1 MTIGPEMLMAYVD
14 GELDLVS
21 AKRVEKAAAGDPELA
36 AEIARHRALRDRLR
50 REFDPLAS
58 AAPPEAMVAL
68 LRDSAKVTELHPERR
83 RRAPPLRWT
92 MAGGAVAAALALG
105 IVIGQGLPGAD
116 SGFATRGGALVARGE
131 TARALDGQLAAAS
144 PDANTRILL
153 SFRNAEGRYCRA
165 FETRAQSAI
174 ACREGGDWQ
183 VRTLRAV
190 DAAQATQYRQAGS
203 ASAALMADAQEMT
216 AKGMKAWD
224 KADADL
230 PQLRTSSN
238 TVVQQR

>member
-21 AKRVEKAAAGDPELA
+21 AKRVERAAAGDPELA

-50 REFDPLAS
+50 REFDSLAS

-68 LRDSAKVTELHPERR
+68 LRDSAKVASLQPERR
-83 RRAPPLRWT
+83 KRAPLLRWT

-105 IVIGQGLPGAD
+105 IVIGQSVPGAD
-116 SGFATRGGALVARGE
+116 GFATRGGTLVARGE
-131 TARALDGQLAAAS
+131 TARALDAQLAAAS
-144 PDANTRILL
+144 PDASTRILL

-165 FETRAQSAI
+165 FETRTQAAI

-183 VRTLRAV
+183 VHTLRTV
-190 DAAQATQYRQAGS
+190 DAAQATEYRQAGS
-203 ASAALMADAQEMT
+203 ASAALMADAQEMM
-216 AKGMKAWD
+216 AGGPLDAAAERAAIAGKWS
-224 KADADL
+224 AD
-230 PQLRTSSN
+230 
-238 TVVQQR
+238 

>member
-21 AKRVEKAAAGDPELA
+21 AKRVERAAAGDPELA

-50 REFDPLAS
+50 REFDPLAN

-68 LRDSAKVTELHPERR
+68 LRDSAKVTKLHPERR
-83 RRAPPLRWT
+83 KRAPLLRWT

-105 IVIGQGLPGAD
+105 IVIGQSVPGAD
-116 SGFATRGGALVARGE
+116 GFATRGGTLVARGE
-131 TARALDGQLAAAS
+131 TARALDAQLAAAS
-144 PDANTRILL
+144 PVANTRILL

-165 FETRAQSAI
+165 FETPAQSAI

-190 DAAQATQYRQAGS
+190 DAAQAIEYRQAGS
-203 ASAALMADAQEMT
+203 ASAALMADAQEMM
-216 AKGMKAWD
+216 AGEPLDAAAERAAIAGNWS
-224 KADADL
+224 AD
-230 PQLRTSSN
+230 
-238 TVVQQR
+238 